1 MRKLITLFMMAMFF
15 ASFSNAQVITT
26 SPAILQ
32 EESQNVVLTFH
43 ADQCGVTG
51 LQNLPSSTA
60 LYVHTGVVTDKS
72 NGGWKYV
79 VTDWGTNNS
88 TNKLT
93 YVSKNTY
100 TFKVGNIRTF
110 YGVPSGEKILKLC
123 FIARTALRHFGSHHL
138 AFVTYLSCR
147 YIDVWQEAYL
157 EGYDEVGAL

>member
-123 FIARTALRHFGSHHL
+123 FIARTAAGDVQTKDIFVDVQESGFQL
-138 AFVTYLSCR
+138 ALNSDATSCS
-147 YIDVWQEAYL
+147 
-157 EGYDEVGAL
+157 